1 MIDFPSKN
9 GGKIVR
15 LIEKM
20 IFKGSSKSVSIL
32 SRFFDAFGRLLGST
46 LAARR
51 RPRRVQDPPGT
62 RQEVARTRPGEAKK
76 RRKLGFGCQDGLE
89 SDLGPIL
96 GGFLVDFRSD
106 FGWIFDGF
114 GVEF

>member
-1 MIDFPSKN
+1 ME
-9 GGKIVR
+9 GKS
-15 LIEKM
+15 LEKLKKI
-20 IFKGSSKSVSIL
+20 IFKGSSKSTSIL

-62 RQEVARTRPGEAKK
+62 RQEVARTRPGEVKK
-76 RRKLGFGCQDGLE
+76 RRKLGFGCQDGLL

-96 GGFLVDFRSD
+96 GGFFVDFRSD